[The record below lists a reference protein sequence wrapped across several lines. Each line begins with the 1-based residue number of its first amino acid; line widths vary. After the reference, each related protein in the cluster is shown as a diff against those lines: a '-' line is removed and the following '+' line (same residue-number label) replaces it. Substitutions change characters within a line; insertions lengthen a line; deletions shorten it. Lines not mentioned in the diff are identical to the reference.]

1 MNYTLLVCKKVVID
15 KFQNEHFTA
24 KDDILALIESGSF
37 IFDEGNGEVEA
48 SALEAVNFKK
58 GKVYDRKVK
67 ERLSMYL
74 FRYKTDS
81 PLFPSSKV
89 IFKNTDRIR
98 STIELLNA
106 SESDVHYN
114 DFEYKKNLF
123 SDVITQYKLE
133 TPHIIEGIT
142 SSDEV
147 VSSSLAFINANIHK
161 KIDLSALADSHFLSY
176 VQFSRRFKNAVGT
189 PPQDYITD
197 MRMKKAKNM
206 LSDTDL
212 SIKEISAECG
222 FANEYYFSGF
232 FRKYQGL
239 SPSEFRSVAKNTDKY

>member
-1 MNYTLLVCKKVVID
+1 MNYTLLVCKKVEID
-15 KFQNEHFTA
+15 KFKNEHFTA
-24 KDDILALIESGSF
+24 NDDILALIESGSF
-37 IFDEGNGEVEA
+37 TFDEGNGEENA
-48 SALEAVNFKK
+48 SAFEAVNFKK
-58 GKVYDRKVK
+58 DKLYDRKVK
-67 ERLSMYL
+67 EHLSMYL
-74 FRYKTDS
+74 FRYKTVS
-81 PLFPSSKV
+81 PIFPSSKI

-106 SESDVHYN
+106 TESDVHYN

-123 SDVITQYKLE
+123 SDLITQYKLE
-133 TPHIIEGIT
+133 TPPIHNNIT
-142 SSDEV
+142 LSDEV
-147 VSSSLAFINANIHK
+147 VSSSLTFINANIHK
-161 KIDLSALADSHFLSY
+161 KINLAALADTHFLSY

-212 SIKEISAECG
+212 SIKEISIECG

-239 SPSEFRSVAKNTDKY
+239 SPTEFRSVAQNTAKD